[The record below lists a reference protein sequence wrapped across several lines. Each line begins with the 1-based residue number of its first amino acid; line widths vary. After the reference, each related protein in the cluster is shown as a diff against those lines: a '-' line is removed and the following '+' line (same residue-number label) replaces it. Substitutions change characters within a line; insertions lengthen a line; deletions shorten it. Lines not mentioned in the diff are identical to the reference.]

1 MLPQGRGEGQRGL
14 RGVAVGGEDRGQE
27 VGRVSVW
34 MGEAEREREQETE
47 REIDRQTERERERK
61 FVTVF
66 CNGVYQGTQFAG
78 LAPAERKV
86 LRLRFF

>member
-1 MLPQGRGEGQRGL
+1 L
-14 RGVAVGGEDRGQE
+14 RAQE
-27 VGRVSVW
+27 S
-34 MGEAEREREQETE
+34 ERERARQT
-47 REIDRQTERERERK
+47 DRQTERERERK